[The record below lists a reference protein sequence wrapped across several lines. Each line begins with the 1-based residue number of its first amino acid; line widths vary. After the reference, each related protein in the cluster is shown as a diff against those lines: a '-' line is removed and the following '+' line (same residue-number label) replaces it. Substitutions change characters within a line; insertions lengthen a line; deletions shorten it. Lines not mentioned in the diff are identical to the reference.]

1 MLPCLHITQVSEHSV
16 PVMLNPNN
24 SGVVETYA
32 GDDAAYIPNNVLL
45 VSLYSQLL
53 MIALFM
59 NQTLV
64 TWEFC

>member
-45 VSLYSQLL
+45 VSLFSSAGIPSY
-53 MIALFM
+53 
-59 NQTLV
+59 
-64 TWEFC
+64 